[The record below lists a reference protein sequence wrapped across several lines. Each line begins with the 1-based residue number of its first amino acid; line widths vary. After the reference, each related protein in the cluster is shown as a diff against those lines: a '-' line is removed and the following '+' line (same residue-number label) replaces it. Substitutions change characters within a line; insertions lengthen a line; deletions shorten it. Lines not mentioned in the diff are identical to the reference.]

1 MSNRKSFSP
10 GALTAPLPPAI
21 VTVGDGEQD
30 NMLTV
35 AWTGILATVPPKT
48 YISVRPSRHSYGLLK
63 KSGEFVINLPSADMA
78 KTVDFVGIYTG
89 AKMDKFERTGLT
101 RLKSEKVLVPTV
113 AECPVALEC
122 RVSEVLPM
130 GSHDVFIADILSVSC
145 REELLDTEGKLHF
158 ERANLL
164 AYMHGEYY
172 SLGECLGSFGF
183 STKKED
189 KKPRRT
195 AERSKGKPQE
205 AAEKTDGKRPRA
217 NVIKNGEKA
226 PLEGGNRG
234 DRKPQRAA
242 DKGSEA
248 KPRATVANDSAL
260 PESEDKKEPFYLAVV
275 KNQRGKRGRSNKR

>member
-21 VTVGDGEQD
+21 VTVGDGERD

-101 RLKSEKVLVPTV
+101 RAKSERVAAPTV

-145 REELLDTEGKLHF
+145 REELLDAEGKLHF

-172 SLGECLGSFGF
+172 SLGECLGKFGF
-183 STKKED
+183 STKKDE
-189 KKPRRT
+189 KKSKKGNKSPSVQNKT
-195 AERSKGKPQE
+195 ADN
-205 AAEKTDGKRPRA
+205 KTP
-217 NVIKNGEKA
+217 
-226 PLEGGNRG
+226 
-234 DRKPQRAA
+234 
-242 DKGSEA
+242 S
-248 KPRATVANDSAL
+248 DS
-260 PESEDKKEPFYLAVV
+260 PESEEKKEPFYLAVI
-275 KNQRGKRGRSNKR
+275 KKQRGKNGRSNRR